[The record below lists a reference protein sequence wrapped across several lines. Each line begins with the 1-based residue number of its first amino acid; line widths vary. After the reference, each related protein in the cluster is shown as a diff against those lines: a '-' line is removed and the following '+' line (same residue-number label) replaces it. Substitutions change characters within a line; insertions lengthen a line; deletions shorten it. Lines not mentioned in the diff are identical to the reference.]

1 MKLPKGRYRDT
12 ANSKMKPFDYTAQ
25 CDGGAAI
32 SGTIE
37 APDGDE
43 ALKHLVGM
51 RLSNIDLR
59 EAKGWSRHRPI
70 RGDDFIFFNEQLAT
84 LAASGTCLDV
94 GLRQLGKDLQ
104 SSRLRRVLDEVAGE
118 IEKGVPL
125 DEAVS
130 SRANRLPA
138 LYARVV
144 KAGVATGKLS
154 ATLLNLSHHLRQMAE
169 TKRLMWEA
177 LAYPGVVLVMACGLV
192 CTVLMF
198 LIPQFEIIFTDFQSS
213 GFYVQ
218 TPALSTFIF
227 DIARV
232 FPSVLGWIGLVVAV
246 IAFGLL
252 AARFSR
258 SGRLLQ
264 EQLLLKIP
272 ILGRAVRDSIRARFL
287 RAMGFSVGS
296 GIPLPEAVRLAADA
310 AASPNLRRDAE
321 TLAKR
326 VEQGQK
332 AYEACRNLV
341 IVPPMFGYVVE
352 VNEDRNNLEHGLIE
366 LSKSYEMRAGHGQ
379 NLLRA
384 WLAPLGIVLVG
395 GLIGMCVLAL
405 FLPLISIL
413 QSVS

>member
-1 MKLPKGRYRDT
+1 
-12 ANSKMKPFDYTAQ
+12 MKPFDYTAQ

-37 APDGDE
+37 APDDDE

-51 RLSNIDLR
+51 RLRNIDLR
-59 EAKGWSRHRPI
+59 AAKGWSRHRPI
-70 RGDDFIFFNEQLAT
+70 RGDDFIFFNEQLAS

-130 SRANRLPA
+130 SRADRLPK
-138 LYARVV
+138 LYARVIR
-144 KAGVATGKLS
+144 AGVANGNLS

-177 LAYPGVVLVMACGLV
+177 LAYPVVVLVLAVGLV
-192 CTVLMF
+192 CAVLMF
-198 LIPQFEIIFTDFQSS
+198 LIPQFEMIFADFQSS

-218 TPALSTFIF
+218 TPTLSTFIF
-227 DIARV
+227 DFARV
-232 FPSVLGWIGLVVAV
+232 LPSVFGWGGLVILV
-246 IAFGLL
+246 IVVGLL
-252 AARFSR
+252 AARFSLD
-258 SGRLLQ
+258 GRLLR
-264 EQLLLKIP
+264 EQLLLNIP
-272 ILGRAVRDSIRARFL
+272 VLGRAIRDSLRARFL
-287 RAMGFSVGS
+287 RAMGFSVGT

-352 VNEDRNNLEHGLIE
+352 VNEDRNNLEQGLIE
-366 LSKSYEMRAGHGQ
+366 LSNSFEMRAGHGQ

-384 WLAPLGIVLVG
+384 WIGPLAIVLVG
-395 GLIGMCVLAL
+395 GLIGLCILAL
-405 FLPLISIL
+405 FLPIVTMM
-413 QSVS
+413 QSVG

>member
-1 MKLPKGRYRDT
+1 
-12 ANSKMKPFDYTAQ
+12 MKPFDYTAQ

-43 ALKHLVGM
+43 ALQHLVGM
-51 RLSNIDLR
+51 RLTNIDLR
-59 EAKGWSRHRPI
+59 EAKGWSRHRPL

-130 SRANRLPA
+130 RRADRLPA

-144 KAGVATGKLS
+144 RAGVATGKLS

-177 LAYPGVVLVMACGLV
+177 LAYPGVVLVLACALV
-192 CTVLMF
+192 CAVLML
-198 LIPQFEIIFTDFQSS
+198 LIPQFDIMVTDFQSS
-213 GFYVQ
+213 GFGIQ
-218 TPALSTFIF
+218 APTLSIVIF
-227 DIARV
+227 DLARV
-232 FPSVLGWIGLVVAV
+232 FPSILGGIGLVVLVMA
-246 IAFGLL
+246 AGLT

-258 SGRLLQ
+258 NGRLIQ
-264 EQLLLKIP
+264 EKLLLKIP
-272 ILGRAVRDSIRARFL
+272 VLGRAVRDSIRARFL

-310 AASPNLRRDAE
+310 AASPNLRCDAE
-321 TLAKR
+321 TLATR

-341 IVPPMFGYVVE
+341 VVPPMFGYIVE
-352 VNEDRNNLEHGLIE
+352 VNEDRNNLEHGLIQ
-366 LSKSYEMRAGHGQ
+366 LSNSYEMRAGHGQ

-384 WLAPLGIVLVG
+384 WVGPLAIVLVG
-395 GLIGMCVLAL
+395 GLIGLCILAL

-413 QSVS
+413 QSIS

>member
-1 MKLPKGRYRDT
+1 
-12 ANSKMKPFDYTAQ
+12 MKPFDYTAQ

-37 APDGDE
+37 APDGEE

-51 RLSNIDLR
+51 RLKNIDLR
-59 EAKGWSRHRPI
+59 KAKGWSRHRPM

-130 SRANRLPA
+130 SRADRLPA

-144 KAGVATGKLS
+144 RAGVATGKLS

-177 LAYPGVVLVMACGLV
+177 LAYPGMVLVLACGLV
-192 CTVLMF
+192 SAVLLL
-198 LIPQFEIIFTDFQSS
+198 LIPQFDEVFTDFQAS
-213 GFYVQ
+213 GFDIQVP
-218 TPALSTFIF
+218 TLSIVVI
-227 DIARV
+227 DLARV
-232 FPSVLGWIGLVVAV
+232 FPSVLGWIGLVVLV
-246 IAFGLL
+246 IAVGLL
-252 AARFSR
+252 VARFSWD
-258 SGRLLQ
+258 GRLLR

-272 ILGRAVRDSIRARFL
+272 VLGRAVRDSIRARFL

-332 AYEACRNLV
+332 AYEACQNLV

-366 LSKSYEMRAGHGQ
+366 LSNSYEMRAGHGQ

-384 WLAPLGIVLVG
+384 WLAPLAIVLVG
-395 GLIGMCVLAL
+395 GLIGLCILAL
-405 FLPLISIL
+405 FLPLISVL
-413 QSVS
+413 QSVT

>member
-1 MKLPKGRYRDT
+1 MKPPSERYRDT
-12 ANSKMKPFDYTAQ
+12 AISKMKPYTYTAQ

-32 SGTIE
+32 EGTIE
-37 APDGDE
+37 APDSDE

-51 RLSNIDLR
+51 RLTNIDLR
-59 EAKGWSRHRPI
+59 EAKGWSRRRRI

-130 SRANRLPA
+130 SRADQLPA

-144 KAGVATGKLS
+144 RAGVATGRLS

-177 LAYPGVVLVMACGLV
+177 LAYPGMVLVLAVGLV
-192 CTVLMF
+192 SAVLML
-198 LIPQFEIIFTDFQSS
+198 LIPQFDKIFSDFQLS

-218 TPALSTFIF
+218 TPMLSTIIF
-227 DIARV
+227 DFARV
-232 FPSVLGWIGLVVAV
+232 APTVLGWIGLVVLVMV
-246 IAFGLL
+246 IGFV
-252 AARFSR
+252 AARFSWD
-258 SGRLLQ
+258 GRLLR

-272 ILGRAVRDSIRARFL
+272 VLGRAVRDSIRARFL
-287 RAMGFSVGS
+287 RAMGFSIGS

-321 TLAKR
+321 TMAKR
-326 VEQGQK
+326 VEQGQR
-332 AYEACRNLV
+332 AYEACKDLV
-341 IVPPMFGYVVE
+341 VVPPMFGYIVE

-384 WLAPLGIVLVG
+384 WLAPLAIVIVG
-395 GLIGMCVLAL
+395 GLIGLCVLAL

-413 QSVS
+413 QSLG

>member
-1 MKLPKGRYRDT
+1 
-12 ANSKMKPFDYTAQ
+12 MKPFDYTAQ

-37 APDGDE
+37 APDDDE

-51 RLSNIDLR
+51 RLRNIDLR
-59 EAKGWSRHRPI
+59 AAKGWSRHRPI
-70 RGDDFIFFNEQLAT
+70 RGDDFIFFNEQLAS
-84 LAASGTCLDV
+84 LAACGTCLDV

-130 SRANRLPA
+130 SRADRLPK
-138 LYARVV
+138 LYARVIR
-144 KAGVATGKLS
+144 AGVANGNLS

-177 LAYPGVVLVMACGLV
+177 LAYPGVVLVLAVGLV
-192 CTVLMF
+192 CTVLVF
-198 LIPQFEIIFTDFQSS
+198 LIPQFDMIFTDFQSS

-218 TPALSTFIF
+218 TPMLTTFIF
-227 DIARV
+227 DFARV
-232 FPSVLGWIGLVVAV
+232 FPGVLGWMGLGALV
-246 IAFGLL
+246 IPVGLL
-252 AARFSR
+252 AARFS
-258 SGRLLQ
+258 SDGRLLR
-264 EQLLLKIP
+264 EQLLLNIP
-272 ILGRAVRDSIRARFL
+272 VLGRAIRDSLRARFL
-287 RAMGFSVGS
+287 RAMGFSVS
-296 GIPLPEAVRLAADA
+296 AGIPLPEAVRLAADA
-310 AASPNLRRDAE
+310 AASPNLRRDADI
-321 TLAKR
+321 LAKR

-352 VNEDRNNLEHGLIE
+352 VNEDRNNLEQGLIE
-366 LSKSYEMRAGHGQ
+366 LSNSFEMRAGHGQ

-384 WLAPLGIVLVG
+384 WIGPLAIVLVG
-395 GLIGMCVLAL
+395 GLIGLCILAL
-405 FLPLISIL
+405 FLPIVTMM
-413 QSVS
+413 QSVG